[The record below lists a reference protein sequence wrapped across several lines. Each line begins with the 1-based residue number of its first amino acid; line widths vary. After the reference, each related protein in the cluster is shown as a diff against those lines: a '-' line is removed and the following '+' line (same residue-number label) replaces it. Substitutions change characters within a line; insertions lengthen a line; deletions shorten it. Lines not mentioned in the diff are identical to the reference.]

1 MPSPS
6 YQENKKYFYKWM
18 QNNREAYREGV
29 RIRNIKYR
37 LRVKTWKEIKAEFLN
52 ILI

>member
-1 MPSPS
+1 MPSPT
-6 YQENKKYFYKWM
+6 YAQNKAHIYKWVE
-18 QNNREAYREGV
+18 NNRDAYREGV

-37 LRVKTWKEIKAEFLN
+37 LRVKTWKEIKREFLC